1 MKLQSGIAEVA
12 AFSCSSAASVVR
24 NDAYLLKQV
33 MKLIGRI
40 ERILIPPSSL
50 VSSPLT
56 NALSEFSKIVQSGK
70 YFCNSLCYK
79 GKYDNDNSNDNVS
92 SNGSN
97 NIGSNNNSNN
107 NVTSNGKPLS
117 RITKWDEFEKDL
129 YNIISQGNDDYVIP
143 YIIQQEIFV
152 EKNLQADEEHKLFIK
167 ENLGHLQ
174 DKNGQPTLPGRWRKE
189 PYPQRSYEKLDG
201 YIAAPCSS
209 DESKDLY
216 DQLDTPLD
224 GFLGQAYNYDDHDL
238 TEEWM
243 VTFKDGASTAPT
255 DTDVIRTQVESLM
268 EILSM
273 QVQDRVCNETGV
285 LRKEPLGL
293 GSCLKESLVWGIDS
307 YTRKM
312 IELVIDENIDKSITP
327 HNEKLVQ
334 NFIERRLL
342 PTINAQSPEQAHNIT
357 CSLQSII
364 NEGNDVEVAYCN
376 AVLQA
381 INEFSLDLFRIHPKG
396 TGIICTSP
404 TGINPHVMI
413 SEYLGEMYSPYRW
426 CERLDV
432 IQQSQELF
440 GLKPALPDFYN
451 ILLERPRQDPR
462 GYGLVF
468 VDASMKAN
476 MGSSCSHS
484 CDANCT
490 TSVVARNGKLTIC
503 LTTNRFIH
511 PGEELNM
518 DYYSITTSEVEWRAA
533 ICLCGSAKCRGSFLN
548 YATQD
553 DLQQV
558 LNQNCG
564 PLWRYA
570 SLLRGCV
577 NKSIVPSDNETLE
590 NHGMREVAL
599 GPNPPSWMK
608 KYAADNLRFLEYERK
623 ALPCALMRPR
633 NGMPSQ
639 YNFSCADMDARVV
652 MEQRLQSLVCCF
664 SMIRRVLEKQ
674 ENQDIG
680 PPLKVVPVKE
690 AIQHVWENLSVIP
703 DMMRNFMLE
712 KAVGAKGKGKGSKNG
727 SSNSLDHLVSTSADE
742 SAKKKRI
749 AEAISGLKEILA
761 TTPST
766 LLELRKQC
774 LSAREIIRSIEDL
787 SSADAKLTLLADVL
801 VLYAYT
807 SNYSRVQEYAP
818 VESDVFTVVARELG
832 TNIPRSKLFKPE
844 KTSKRLSKGSNG
856 DDRSILGEKFNLNT
870 LNEEKEIKSDQDNVD
885 IENKSIPMVIEN
897 DSTPPVADSESKE
910 NGKSKPKSKK
920 DDGILKPN
928 EPVNQGTKTYDPMF
942 TFNTLMGWYKAGTD
956 EKVTM
961 PDLLGCVQLPEPA
974 ACFGV
979 SESQYSNKQRELL
992 LSHLKDEKAQMGP
1005 WPSSLQACF
1014 SKEYLNKS
1022 NNKIYGSPVLDV
1034 ALGQID
1040 TVRGVL
1046 RELID
1051 ADGKNGRG
1059 KNKSND
1065 EKQFDEILPPEMPTA
1080 WVQCEGCHK
1089 WRRVA
1094 WHVDSE
1100 NLPDPWY
1107 CNMNDWDPEKA
1118 SCDTAQDYY
1127 DPESENALDYKA
1139 ENFDESQIVEGTW
1152 LDVYCKKNC
1161 IYYEAQ
1167 VKKIKEPKNAN
1178 EKRKYLFHFKGWS
1191 SKFDEWVEAGSDR
1204 IQAHNLYTDP
1214 TKSHPA
1220 DQERWQGAT
1229 VLSEKKS
1236 KKGDKKKSD
1245 IVDKTTTS
1253 KKRKSTGTIAK
1264 KSKKANNGKERFSTG
1279 DIVESS
1285 KMQTEVDD
1293 KNDDDNDEDDEDLFP
1308 SEMLN
1313 A

>member
-1 MKLQSGIAEVA
+1 MRLQSGIAEVA

-24 NDAYLLKQV
+24 NDAYLCKQV
-33 MKLIGRI
+33 MKLLGRI
-40 ERILIPPSSL
+40 ERILVPTSSL

-56 NALSEFSKIVQSGK
+56 NALSEFSKVVQSGK

-79 GKYDNDNSNDNVS
+79 GLYDNGN
-92 SNGSN
+92 
-97 NIGSNNNSNN
+97 
-107 NVTSNGKPLS
+107 TPTNGKALS
-117 RITKWDEFEKDL
+117 RITNWDEFEIDL
-129 YNIISQGNDDYVIP
+129 YQLISEGKEDYLIP

-152 EKNLQADEEHKLFIK
+152 EKNLQTEEEHKLFIK
-167 ENLGHLQ
+167 ENLGRLQ
-174 DKNGQPTLPGRWRKE
+174 DKNGQPSLPGRWRKE
-189 PYPQRSYEKLDG
+189 PYSQRSYEKLDG

-209 DESKDLY
+209 EEKEDLHA
-216 DQLDTPLD
+216 QLDTPLD
-224 GFLGQAYNYDDHDL
+224 GFLGQSYNYDDHDL

-243 VTFKDGASTAPT
+243 VTFKDGASIAPT

-312 IELVIDENIDKSITP
+312 IELVIDENIDKNITP
-327 HNEKLVQ
+327 YNEKLVQ

-342 PTINAQSPEQAHNIT
+342 PTINAQSPEHAHNIT
-357 CSLQSII
+357 FSLQSII
-364 NEGNDVEVAYCN
+364 NESNEVEIAYCN
-376 AVLQA
+376 AVLQS
-381 INEFSLDLFRIHPKG
+381 IKEFSLDLFRIHPKG
-396 TGIICTSP
+396 TGIICSSP

-413 SEYLGEMYSPYRW
+413 SEYLGEMYSPFRW

-451 ILLERPRQDPR
+451 ILLERPRQDPK
-462 GYGLVF
+462 GYGLIF

-503 LTTNRFIH
+503 LTTNRFIY
-511 PGEELNM
+511 PGEELCM

-533 ICLCGSAKCRGSFLN
+533 ICLCGSVKCRGSFLN

-590 NHGMREVAL
+590 SHGMRAVAL

-608 KYAADNLRFLEYERK
+608 KYAAENLRFLEYERK

-674 ENQDIG
+674 ENQDIE

-690 AIQHVWENLSVIP
+690 ATLHVWENLKVIP
-703 DMMRNFMLE
+703 DMITTYMIE
-712 KAVGAKGKGKGSKNG
+712 KSAVGATKGKGKASKNN
-727 SSNSLDHLVSTSADE
+727 SSSSLDQVVSTSVEE
-742 SAKKKRI
+742 SGKKKRLGESV
-749 AEAISGLKEILA
+749 AALKEIFETPP
-761 TTPST
+761 TTLP
-766 LLELRKQC
+766 ELKKQC
-774 LSAREIIRSIEDL
+774 LSSREVIRSIEDL
-787 SSADAKLTLLADVL
+787 STADAKLVLLADVL

-807 SNYSRVQEYAP
+807 SNFSRVQEYAP

-832 TNIPRSKLFKPE
+832 TNIPRTKVFKPE
-844 KTSKRLSKGSNG
+844 KSSKRLSKGSN
-856 DDRSILGEKFNLNT
+856 DRSILAEKENLNS
-870 LNEEKEIKSDQDNVD
+870 LNEEKQRAADGDSADN
-885 IENKSIPMVIEN
+885 ENIAVPMVIETEN
-897 DSTPPVADSESKE
+897 DISPAHLADTESKE
-910 NGKSKPKSKK
+910 NVATKTYHKSNKK
-920 DDGILKPN
+920 DDALLKPN
-928 EPVNQGTKTYDPMF
+928 EPVNHGTKTYDPLF
-942 TFNTLMGWYKAGTD
+942 TFNILMGWYKAGTD

-979 SESQYSNKQRELL
+979 TEIQYSNKQRDMFI
-992 LSHLKDEKAQMGP
+992 SHLKDEKAQMGP
-1005 WPSSLQACF
+1005 WPPALQACF
-1014 SKEYLNKS
+1014 SKEYLNKG
-1022 NNKIYGSPVLDV
+1022 NNKIYGSPLLDV

-1040 TVRGVL
+1040 VVRGVL
-1046 RELID
+1046 RELD
-1051 ADGKNGRG
+1051 TDGKNGRG

-1065 EKQFDEILPPEMPTA
+1065 EKQFDDILPPEMPTA

-1100 NLPDPWY
+1100 NLPDPWQ

-1118 SCDTAQDYY
+1118 SCDTPQDYY

-1139 ENFDESQIVEGTW
+1139 ENFDESQVVEGAW
-1152 LDVYCKKNC
+1152 LDVYCNKNC

-1167 VKKIKEPKNAN
+1167 VKKIKEPKNSN
-1178 EKRKYLFHFKGWS
+1178 DKKKFLFHFKGWS
-1191 SKFDEWVEAGSDR
+1191 SKFDEWVDAGSGR

-1229 VLSEKKS
+1229 VISEKK
-1236 KKGDKKKSD
+1236 KDKKKSD
-1245 IVDKTTTS
+1245 STVDNKKENNS
-1253 KKRKSTGTIAK
+1253 KKRKSTGSIGK
-1264 KSKKANNGKERFSTG
+1264 KSKKANTGKERFSTG
-1279 DIVESS
+1279 SMQIVESS
-1285 KMQTEVDD
+1285 KSEVDD
-1293 KNDDDNDEDDEDLFP
+1293 NEVDEDSFP
-1308 SEMLN
+1308 SMNTVE